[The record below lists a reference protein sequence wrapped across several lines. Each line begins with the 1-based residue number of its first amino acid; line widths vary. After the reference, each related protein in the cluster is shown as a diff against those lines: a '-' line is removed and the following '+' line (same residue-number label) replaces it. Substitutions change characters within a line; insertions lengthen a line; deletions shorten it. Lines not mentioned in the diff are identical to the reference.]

1 LRELRRLR
9 LLRGLRGI
17 VLLRGIR
24 GNISAARAAS
34 HYQRET
40 KRSSEELVSHRGP
53 SEQMLTV
60 EL

>member
-1 LRELRRLR
+1 LRRLR
-9 LLRGLRGI
+9 WLRCLRGI

-24 GNISAARAAS
+24 RNISAARTAS

-40 KRSSEELVSHRGP
+40 KRLGEELASHGGP
-53 SEQMLTV
+53 PEQVMDV